1 MKDKFSA
8 LTTFLKRVPGVKAT
22 DMGTGKTDN
31 GMWWVKFSIDIHNP
45 LVWSVIQELSFVV
58 NNLSVTEKLPAKFY
72 PVSPPPY
79 LNGGPEQFLGWVIE
93 CEHPEFSPK
102 DLCEWLEG
110 RLPNPVDDL
119 TKWPME

>member
-1 MKDKFSA
+1 
-8 LTTFLKRVPGVKAT
+8 
-22 DMGTGKTDN
+22 
-31 GMWWVKFSIDIHNP
+31 
-45 LVWSVIQELSFVV
+45 VIQELSFVV

-102 DLCEWLEG
+102 DLREWLEG
-110 RLPNPVDDL
+110 RLPTPVDDL